1 MFYPFIIALRE
12 GIEAALIVAV
22 LLGYLK
28 RTGQAHYSRQIWAGV
43 VLAILV
49 SICAGVV
56 LNVLAAEISGTALE
70 LLEGSA
76 MLLAVVILTW
86 VVTWMKRHASSVGNQ
101 LRVQADAAM
110 ATGSVS
116 ALALLSFTAVGREGL
131 ETVLLL
137 FAGLWVGQSIFA
149 YWFGAGLGF
158 AIAIGIGAVVY
169 QSALILPLRSF
180 FNVTG
185 VLIILLAAGLLAN
198 GLKEIAEAGVLTLGP
213 RVWDTYDFI
222 ADNSTLGRFLAAML
236 GYDSSPAL
244 GQVLAYGVYG
254 VTTMTLFLMGREG
267 ANRVTSSQDSV

>member
-116 ALALLSFTAVGREGL
+116 AL
-131 ETVLLL
+131 
-137 FAGLWVGQSIFA
+137 
-149 YWFGAGLGF
+149 GAR
-158 AIAIGIGAVVY
+158 AISDG
-169 QSALILPLRSF
+169 
-180 FNVTG
+180 
-185 VLIILLAAGLLAN
+185 
-198 GLKEIAEAGVLTLGP
+198 GP
-213 RVWDTYDFI
+213 TNFEHI
-222 ADNSTLGRFLAAML
+222 
-236 GYDSSPAL
+236 
-244 GQVLAYGVYG
+244 
-254 VTTMTLFLMGREG
+254 
-267 ANRVTSSQDSV
+267 